1 MELIKQIMQFN
12 AILDLENTVILI
24 MVCFEE
30 FATVLVTVFSVAE
43 KLIFGKG
50 KPFEKAWLVGLV
62 Q

>member
-1 MELIKQIMQFN
+1 MQFN

-43 KLIFGKG
+43 KLIFGIG